1 MICPLKNCDGNL
13 IDVRPIKF
21 KSHIEQIKYIPE
33 YGKKYFLDVSTD
45 LLCKKCKKLT
55 HYSAF
60 WRLKNEN
67 YPQIKE
73 RFKKYFISLGFIGL
87 FQE

>member
-33 YGKKYFLDVSTD
+33 YGKKYFLDGFLVFRFRCH
-45 LLCKKCKKLT
+45 LLQELECHL
-55 HYSAF
+55 F
-60 WRLKNEN
+60 LLK
-67 YPQIKE
+67 
-73 RFKKYFISLGFIGL
+73 RFLPHPWM
-87 FQE
+87 E